1 MATTKFYHGKVKD
14 KLCYF
19 RQYHHHCHRHHYRHH
34 HHHYDNDNNNYYYYY
49 YLLIIYCLLTLHCS
63 KAIRVEKESETNLP
77 YKNLLGKLKSHL
89 AGRKLVSY

>member
-14 KLCYF
+14 KLGYF
-19 RQYHHHCHRHHYRHH
+19 RQYHHHCHRHHYRHR
-34 HHHYDNDNNNYYYYY
+34 HHHYDNDNNNYY

-89 AGRKLVSY
+89 AGRKLASY